1 MMASSKP
8 SINILTSQLT
18 ATFYQRMLLCV
29 VTHTHEFPVF
39 ILFLQL
45 RCDHFFD
52 GLLAPVIHTY
62 PSERMVF
69 DVNDVGIIWIWIR
82 NDRMRPLLPF
92 VVFLCSCVDTV
103 SSGRLPFSSRR
114 HRHKISDTLHC
125 DIFIPTGLRTPQND
139 RLDHSDRKKTRNSS
153 FHA

>member
-1 MMASSKP
+1 
-8 SINILTSQLT
+8 
-18 ATFYQRMLLCV
+18 MLLCV

-39 ILFLQL
+39 ILFLQF
-45 RCDHFFD
+45 RCDDFFD
-52 GLLAPVIHTY
+52 GLLTPVIHPY

-69 DVNDVGIIWIWIR
+69 DVNYVGVIWILMT
-82 NDRMRPLLPF
+82 NQRMRRLLLRPLLPF
-92 VVFLCSCVDTV
+92 VVFLCSCVDTI

-114 HRHKISDTLHC
+114 HRHKISDTLHR

-139 RLDHSDRKKTRNSS
+139 RLDRSDRKKTRNSS